1 MELEHIEE
9 RLGYSFVNRD
19 LLQEALTHTTYVNE
33 HKELGLKDN
42 QRLEFLGDTII
53 NSIITSRLFW
63 LFPDEKEGQLTKKRA
78 ELISEVALSKIAR
91 HLGIGKFLCLGKG
104 EEMDDGRKK
113 VSLLADTYEAIVGAI
128 FLDSTYEKTTIVVQ
142 KHYDEIFGAFDEI
155 SITDY
160 KSLLL
165 EFCQS
170 QFKALPRIMVIHEQG
185 PEHDKE
191 FEVNVI
197 LHEKVIGHGK
207 GKNKKQAS
215 QFACKEALRLLDYP
229 L

>member
-1 MELEHIEE
+1 LC
-9 RLGYSFVNRD
+9 
-19 LLQEALTHTTYVNE
+19 
-33 HKELGLKDN
+33 
-42 QRLEFLGDTII
+42 
-53 NSIITSRLFW
+53 
-63 LFPDEKEGQLTKKRA
+63 
-78 ELISEVALSKIAR
+78 
-91 HLGIGKFLCLGKG
+91 IGKFLSLGKG

-113 VSLLADTYEAIVGAI
+113 VSLLADAYEALVGAI
-128 FLDSTYEKTTIVVQ
+128 FLDSSFEKTTRVVQ
-142 KHYDEIFGAFDEI
+142 KHYDEALGPFDEI

-191 FEVNVI
+191 FEVNVT
-197 LHEKVIGHGK
+197 LQDKVIGQGK
-207 GKNKKQAS
+207 GKNKKQAA